1 MPWVVHIATA
11 AGAVIIGKGIVRG
24 IDTCLVI
31 ACYREVLDSVIK
43 RYASR

>member
-1 MPWVVHIATA
+1 MPWEVHVATA
-11 AGAVIIGKGIVRG
+11 GGAVIIGKGIVRG

-31 ACYREVLDSVIK
+31 ACYKEALDSVIK